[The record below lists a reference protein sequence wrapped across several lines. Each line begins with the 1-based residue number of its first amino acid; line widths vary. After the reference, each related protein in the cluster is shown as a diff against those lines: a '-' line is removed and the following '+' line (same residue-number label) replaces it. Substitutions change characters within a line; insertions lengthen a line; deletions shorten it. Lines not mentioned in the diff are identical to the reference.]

1 MDMRVLVLPQLS
13 SMIQTWVALFI
24 LYIILRK
31 FLYNPVSNFI
41 EERNA
46 KIKTDIDE
54 ARETRSEAI
63 SLKEDYEN
71 KIALAKAEGQEI
83 IENSRKRGA
92 EIREGIVDEA
102 RLEAQALVE
111 RSRKDIAREKEKAY
125 EDVKSSAGELAVLIA
140 SKLIEEEIST
150 QNQEMLIDKFIEE
163 VGSAKWQN

>member
-71 KIALAKAEGQEI
+71 KIALAKSEGQEI

-111 RSRKDIAREKEKAY
+111 RARKDIAREKEKAY